1 MTAPVSGGRL
11 GRMGSTLKPGFQ
23 ISRRNRR
30 LLLVLATI
38 TYGVLAVPG
47 AIGAIFTPLMFDAP
61 GALYNPVAWLGFVL
75 GAGFWVV
82 CLLAPLLAW
91 IQWRRGRE
99 PIAWA
104 AMAAPVAWAAA
115 TITVLQ
121 FVPA

>member
-1 MTAPVSGGRL
+1 
-11 GRMGSTLKPGFQ
+11 MGKALKSGFQ
-23 ISRRNRR
+23 ISRRNRL
-30 LLLVLATI
+30 LLLVLATL
-38 TYGVLAVPG
+38 TCCLMAVAG
-47 AIGAIFTPLMFDAP
+47 GIGAVFTPLVFDAP
-61 GALYNPVAWLGFVL
+61 GSLYSPVAWLGFVL

-104 AMAAPVAWAAA
+104 AMAAPIAWGAAA
-115 TITVLQ
+115 LTVLQ